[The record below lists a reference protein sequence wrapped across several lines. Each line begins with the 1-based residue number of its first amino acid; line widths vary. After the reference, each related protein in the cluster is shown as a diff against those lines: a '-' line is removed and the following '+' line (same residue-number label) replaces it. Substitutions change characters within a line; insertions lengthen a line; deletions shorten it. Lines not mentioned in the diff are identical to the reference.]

1 MIVMLLVAWSV
12 FFWSVQRRFRLMS
25 IGKPAVRWD
34 NVFERVVGTLRY
46 ALGQAKMPRYPL
58 TGWLH
63 IAIFFGFL
71 VLLLRSLILW
81 GRGAYQPE
89 FNMDFLFGPVAE
101 MNLLGL
107 LYSVTKDVV
116 AVVVLVAAAAALY
129 NRVVNK
135 PKRLTQSFEANL
147 ILAIIITMMI
157 ADIVYDGAEIALA
170 GTGHEG
176 GLHWWEPAGLAAAM
190 LLSPF
195 RDNTVVLETLSEIGF
210 WTHSGL
216 VLLFLNLLPYGKHF
230 HVVTSFPNVF
240 LRELRSPGRLPPIEN
255 MEEIAEDARFGVGQV
270 TDFTWK
276 SMLDFYTC
284 TECGRC
290 TDNCPANQTGK
301 KLSPKH
307 LTIHLRNNLYGRQAE
322 LLGEEEQELVGAAA
336 EEPPTEGPRRFGH
349 GDDAVPAV
357 PDLIPAVIEP
367 EVLWACTTC
376 RACEHECPV
385 FISYVEKIVGLRQ
398 HLVLDRGEV
407 PPELAQAMKGMETN
421 SNPWN
426 ISSLD
431 RATWAEGLDV
441 RILGDMEPSDARET
455 EYLFF
460 VGCAGS
466 YDDRAKKVARAMVLL
481 LNEAGVDYAIL
492 GPEEQCTGDVARR
505 AGNEY
510 LFQEMAKSNVELFA
524 KYDVRSII
532 TMCPHCYNTFRNE
545 YPDFGGRYEVLTHAE
560 VLLDMVRQKRLSP
573 REKVKGTVVYHDSCY
588 LGRYN
593 DVYDEPR
600 ELLAAIPGLK
610 VVDHPTKCRDRAL
623 CCGAGGAQY
632 FKEEEHGEERVNVRR
647 ITQLLETRADTV
659 ASACPFCMT
668 MLTDGLKARDK
679 EEEVAQLDLAELL
692 ARSCGLVT
700 AKGAA
705 KDADE

>member
-1 MIVMLLVAWSV
+1 
-12 FFWSVQRRFRLMS
+12 
-25 IGKPAVRWD
+25 
-34 NVFERVVGTLRY
+34 
-46 ALGQAKMPRYPL
+46 
-58 TGWLH
+58 
-63 IAIFFGFL
+63 
-71 VLLLRSLILW
+71 
-81 GRGAYQPE
+81 
-89 FNMDFLFGPVAE
+89 
-101 MNLLGL
+101 
-107 LYSVTKDVV
+107 
-116 AVVVLVAAAAALY
+116 
-129 NRVVNK
+129 
-135 PKRLTQSFEANL
+135 
-147 ILAIIITMMI
+147 
-157 ADIVYDGAEIALA
+157 
-170 GTGHEG
+170 
-176 GLHWWEPAGLAAAM
+176 
-190 LLSPF
+190 
-195 RDNTVVLETLSEIGF
+195 
-210 WTHSGL
+210 
-216 VLLFLNLLPYGKHF
+216 
-230 HVVTSFPNVF
+230 
-240 LRELRSPGRLPPIEN
+240 
-255 MEEIAEDARFGVGQV
+255 
-270 TDFTWK
+270 
-276 SMLDFYTC
+276 
-284 TECGRC
+284 
-290 TDNCPANQTGK
+290 
-301 KLSPKH
+301 
-307 LTIHLRNNLYGRQAE
+307 
-322 LLGEEEQELVGAAA
+322 
-336 EEPPTEGPRRFGH
+336 
-349 GDDAVPAV
+349 
-357 PDLIPAVIEP
+357 
-367 EVLWACTTC
+367 
-376 RACEHECPV
+376 
-385 FISYVEKIVGLRQ
+385 
-398 HLVLDRGEV
+398 
-407 PPELAQAMKGMETN
+407 METN